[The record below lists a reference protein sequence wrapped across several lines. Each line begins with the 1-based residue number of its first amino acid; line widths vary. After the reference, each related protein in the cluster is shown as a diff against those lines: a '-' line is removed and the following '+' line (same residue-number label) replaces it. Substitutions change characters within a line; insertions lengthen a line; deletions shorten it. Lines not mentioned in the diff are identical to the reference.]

1 MIAEDY
7 KLLPRQEKVLTMLGI
22 AEHLLN
28 VSEFSHPYT
37 HSQIQNDEAK
47 VNLIKNIIN
56 QMFGAEKNKDIKS
69 ILDGFESASQSS
81 NIENNSI

>member
-7 KLLPRQEKVLTMLGI
+7 KLLNRKDKVVAMLGM

-28 VSEFSHPYT
+28 ISEFTHPYT
-37 HSQIQNDEAK
+37 YSQIQNDEAK

-81 NIENNSI
+81 DIENNSI